1 MQTLPDAEHHV
12 AEPAPALELGAPD
25 DAPGAA
31 PPGNVRGGTRTG
43 RASLAVGS
51 AAIAF
56 GVSTGLNA
64 LLFTDGELEVES
76 DVIGY
81 PTFHDFD
88 SRHYIE
94 IFWLAAAVFP
104 VVMAASY
111 VLLGR
116 LLPRIFARY
125 GNRRAMVGIGA
136 AGRIAVPGLAVGLTA
151 AVAAGASGGA
161 VWRAVGAG
169 VVGYGAAV
177 GACAAVLGAVQRDL
191 PFARCLALVNAA
203 AVPLTLLSVAVVSAA
218 TEVTVVE
225 TGRVEHHA
233 FLPWPVAVVVTAAAV
248 AAMAVLLRRRSRS
261 PLDDLRR
268 LEYAAVAG
276 FAGSVI
282 VYLVSAELPGSLNR
296 FDAFHEGEGLG
307 TAMAFQHGAF
317 PWRDVLFIHGPLLD
331 GLWPWWGLYVFGD
344 SRWGAAAGLNM
355 LVIPLCYVLLW
366 LLLVGVIRRNWV
378 VLVGFVTVLTADVD
392 FFAGVLVSVNIR
404 LAFLPVV
411 VLVLAGALRA
421 TRPRAAALWGLALG
435 AGLFASFVLTPELA
449 FAVVAVGA
457 VVVGFEVA
465 TGWGSG
471 AALVARLPRTLGCLV
486 GGLAAAAVFFAWLA
500 LNHAVDDFVFYFR
513 SFAPDHSLTGA
524 VPMELGAK
532 TPDFL
537 FAAVLPWAL
546 AAVVGAYL
554 AWRLAQ
560 RATVRPSDW
569 AMASLALLGILHYP
583 KYLDRAD
590 RHVFAGVVIGFPLL
604 VYVIARVL
612 EPGDRDVAGAARG
625 RVPRHLLSL
634 AVVASLLLVAG
645 PAALGNVRALPAN
658 FAPRVADEPAMER
671 LGYAQPDAFPPEVVG
686 DLQAALRAVG
696 RGARLFDFTNQPGVT
711 TYLLELD
718 PPTRYQHVSMAIRE
732 PTQADLIDDLVADP
746 PEVVLYWTELLGMP
760 SWDGV
765 INPVRHYDVSQ
776 WLLENYEPW
785 MSIDG
790 EVLYLRRDIDAPDP
804 RGLGGELSAPAV
816 TGDALRETLPLCEWG
831 TAPVFLADDHQ
842 VASDGE
848 SLVAARVTRVA
859 TIAGRV
865 PPAAASGTVLAVSPA
880 DRVLGEALAAPTATG
895 EVAFTLTV
903 PLAAGEAP
911 EDLRLV
917 TTGPDGAAV
926 AIGDRPAPAPGTVL
940 RFSAARTTIVS
951 ALPPV
956 GTVDAVATGPTN
968 GGERI
973 LRIDLPT
980 DPRALGDWIELET
993 TGDPAADQY
1002 YVGDNYGAPNSRW
1015 IGFRTTDRAVDRYLV
1030 QAASCPQWPAFTSGT
1045 LYVRHNL
1052 DNSPT
1057 LTLQRSLEQPGES

>member
-1 MQTLPDAEHHV
+1 
-12 AEPAPALELGAPD
+12 
-25 DAPGAA
+25 
-31 PPGNVRGGTRTG
+31 
-43 RASLAVGS
+43 
-51 AAIAF
+51 
-56 GVSTGLNA
+56 
-64 LLFTDGELEVES
+64 
-76 DVIGY
+76 
-81 PTFHDFD
+81 
-88 SRHYIE
+88 
-94 IFWLAAAVFP
+94 
-104 VVMAASY
+104 
-111 VLLGR
+111 
-116 LLPRIFARY
+116 
-125 GNRRAMVGIGA
+125 
-136 AGRIAVPGLAVGLTA
+136 
-151 AVAAGASGGA
+151 
-161 VWRAVGAG
+161 
-169 VVGYGAAV
+169 
-177 GACAAVLGAVQRDL
+177 
-191 PFARCLALVNAA
+191 
-203 AVPLTLLSVAVVSAA
+203 
-218 TEVTVVE
+218 
-225 TGRVEHHA
+225 
-233 FLPWPVAVVVTAAAV
+233 
-248 AAMAVLLRRRSRS
+248 
-261 PLDDLRR
+261 
-268 LEYAAVAG
+268 
-276 FAGSVI
+276 
-282 VYLVSAELPGSLNR
+282 
-296 FDAFHEGEGLG
+296 
-307 TAMAFQHGAF
+307 
-317 PWRDVLFIHGPLLD
+317 
-331 GLWPWWGLYVFGD
+331 
-344 SRWGAAAGLNM
+344 
-355 LVIPLCYVLLW
+355 
-366 LLLVGVIRRNWV
+366 V

-604 VYVIARVL
+604 VYVIARLL

-880 DRVLGEALAAPTATG
+880 DRVVGEALAAPTATG